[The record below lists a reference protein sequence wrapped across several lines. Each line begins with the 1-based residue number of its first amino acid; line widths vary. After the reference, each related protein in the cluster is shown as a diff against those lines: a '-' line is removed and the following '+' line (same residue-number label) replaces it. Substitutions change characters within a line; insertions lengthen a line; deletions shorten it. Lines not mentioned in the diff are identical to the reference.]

1 MMVMMMMMMMMMMLM
16 MHRGEE
22 REREE
27 EEVVYND
34 QPESDQHFNLPRIQV
49 IMMMMRKMMMMRR
62 RRYSWMRRSRIECG
76 GREDGKKERKD
87 GLQVN
92 GPPDSLLDLTRL
104 SQVSDDT

>member
-1 MMVMMMMMMMMMMLM
+1 MVMMMMMMIMMMMMLM

-22 REREE
+22 RERE

-62 RRYSWMRRSRIECG
+62 RRYSWMRRSRIEYG
-76 GREDGKKERKD
+76 GREDGKKIRKK
-87 GLQVN
+87 GWFA
-92 GPPDSLLDLTRL
+92 GEWAS
-104 SQVSDDT
+104 